1 MVIYKK
7 IKTMLEE
14 KINKIVEKL
23 KKLNPEKIIL
33 FGSFAYG
40 RPDKNSD
47 LDLLI
52 IMDSQKKSAERIREV
67 SRLLR
72 PRIFPMDVIVKTP
85 EEIEKRI
92 KLGDPF
98 IIHILKEGKV
108 LYERNS

>member
-7 IKTMLEE
+7 IKIMLEE

-40 RPDKNSD
+40 KPDKNSD

-52 IMDSQKKSAERIREV
+52 IMDSQKS
-67 SRLLR
+67 L
-72 PRIFPMDVIVKTP
+72 
-85 EEIEKRI
+85 
-92 KLGDPF
+92 
-98 IIHILKEGKV
+98 LKE
-108 LYERNS
+108 